1 MPLQDLTPQLR
12 TRLTRVERSVGWFI
26 FIATALLVFGFAYYL
41 YHAAVRKGWF
51 LVNAKFF
58 AYVNKG
64 DGLNV
69 GDQVVLMGF
78 PVGQI
83 TGIAAMPP
91 RTGHNVRIDFVINKL
106 NQDGTPYFNYVWT
119 EGSRVRINSDFLG
132 KRVLEVVRGASGF
145 NVYSMRPV
153 HNFTLEELQS
163 LPDNPTNWWLAQNIY
178 DENFKLVFRA
188 FTNLTHVAEMKP
200 ESNWWLA
207 QNIYDEN
214 SNLVSRAFTNLT
226 HNPITISALHKTQ
239 IPQRRHIAAMWST
252 NLQCYVKYNETNA
265 YELATEETPAVSD
278 QLQAMVT
285 QVQQALPNVLALT
298 NQLAAV
304 LNNAANATSNLN
316 LTIAAVHPL
325 VENFAAISGDLHGPG
340 TLGAWVLG
348 TNASYQLE
356 NALTNVN
363 SLLVNVDTNLN
374 QLTDQIGLSLEN
386 LAGITS
392 NLNVQ
397 VQANSNLLWGI
408 SKTVMD
414 SDSFIQGLK
423 HHWLLRSA
431 FKRPATNQPA
441 LKNPPPT
448 KAK

>member
-163 LPDNPTNWWLAQNIY
+163 LPDNPT
-178 DENFKLVFRA
+178 
-188 FTNLTHVAEMKP
+188 
-200 ESNWWLA
+200 NWWLA

-423 HHWLLRSA
+423 HHWLLHSA